1 MLCLNQSSWGLSRAI
16 PILQLGKLRPQRQ
29 VDCQSVQKLDLEQA
43 HVFLNLQFFP
53 LPMTLMDREVLAGLA
68 DLEGA
73 PPVQAAIAKAG
84 ACFFPS

>member
-1 MLCLNQSSWGLSRAI
+1 M
-16 PILQLGKLRPQRQ
+16 
-29 VDCQSVQKLDLEQA
+29 QKLDLEQA
-43 HVFLNLQFFP
+43 HVFLNLRFFP